1 MKKTVRILLGIICAF
16 ALSCSAVSAFA
27 LTDDRTVVPDLS
39 APETGLIAPAA
50 SILYAE
56 QESDLA
62 AQTDAAAP
70 NVIIVRVDAE
80 GNLLSE
86 AGTVYATLETAPF
99 HFDKYT
105 YGFSINTLKGADLV
119 AEFTKEKKLVDFMV
133 VTDPNN
139 TSYINSVRTKNN
151 AARGV
156 VDYSKK
162 TYTTETH
169 YANIVATASMVA
181 AKIVILNQE
190 TATKAAILYMQSRIT
205 TTFVKMNS
213 DATKEDFFSTVLAGA
228 NGVVSSNY
236 PLLAEVLSSFTQELS
251 ATRDMLIVAH
261 RGDNTV
267 CPENTIE
274 AAQEA
279 YRNGARLIELD
290 YHYTMD
296 GVPVVIHDE
305 TINRVATN
313 VDEMIAKYPSLKTS
327 YGVYINAMTINQ
339 VKEVEIEKNG
349 VIYRI
354 PTLEEFFKEFSDR
367 EKYPDLV
374 LVTEIK
380 TNNVINHTAVN
391 KIINETNM
399 YDRMVYISFNSS
411 MLPTVRKST
420 PQIPT
425 GLLWHETTGMAG
437 TTGTEQVMTV
447 TDVINATKNY
457 DATWHPFM
465 SRADKESIEELAL
478 RGISVW
484 AWTFGGAGDIA
495 RAYNMGLQ
503 SITTNYACDGKALT
517 RSVSADSA
525 TVRTEWGTPVEI
537 DLTRV
542 TAGETQSIVS
552 PTCFVSV
559 SGPTAT
565 VQNGKVVFDTYGTA
579 KFLLG
584 YTDPIYGYTV
594 YTDVLTAEVSKK
606 TISYVAPECE
616 NYDGNK
622 NYTWV
627 YDGKEHKIAIDETQF
642 PEGAVV
648 TETDNGRV
656 EPGRNSVTI
665 VIDCE
670 GYTQLKLS
678 YRIIIEKMEATITA
692 ESVQT
697 VTYDGTVK
705 LPQATLN
712 HEESELTYDVTD
724 AVNPGTYTIV
734 ISAKS
739 STYYKAAESVVVTL
753 IIEPVEEP
761 SVEPTVEPS
770 VEPTVEP
777 SVETSVEPTVEP
789 SVSESVE
796 PSIEPSVSQT
806 EETPEPSTSGQENSG
821 SSCGTIAGGNNHNGG
836 GTATLLLLAMAC
848 VALLFKKRK
857 A

>member
-86 AGTVYATLETAPF
+86 AGTAYATLETAPF

-156 VDYSKK
+156 VDYSSK

-205 TTFVKMNS
+205 TTF
-213 DATKEDFFSTVLAGA
+213 
-228 NGVVSSNY
+228 
-236 PLLAEVLSSFTQELS
+236 
-251 ATRDMLIVAH
+251 
-261 RGDNTV
+261 GDNTV
-267 CPENTIE
+267 YPENTIE

-327 YGVYINAMTINQ
+327 YGVYINAMTVNQ

-380 TNNVINHTAVN
+380 TNDVINHTAVN

-594 YTDVLTAEVSKK
+594 YTDVLTAEVTKK

-678 YRIIIEKMEATITA
+678 YRIIIEKVEATITA

-712 HEESELTYDVTD
+712 HEESELAYDVTD

-777 SVETSVEPTVEP
+777 TVEPSVDPTVEP

-836 GTATLLLLAMAC
+836 GTAILLLLAMAC